1 MGSGEGG
8 LLPCAQEQDHGREW
22 HTPDGPFLEAERG
35 GHSGQ
40 GDGWYRPGATLRFDP
55 GDSHTGTSQW
65 SKPRMIPFLGILRWT
80 WRGWLAVTFS
90 FNHESTR
97 LLKHYS
103 PVYF

>member
-8 LLPCAQEQDHGREW
+8 LLPCAQEQDHGSAW
-22 HTPDGPFLEAERG
+22 HTPDSPSLEAERS

-40 GDGWYRPGATLRFDP
+40 GNGWYRPGATLRFDP

-80 WRGWLAVTFS
+80 W
-90 FNHESTR
+90 
-97 LLKHYS
+97 
-103 PVYF
+103 